1 MCYERRNVM
10 TAIYLSEAT
19 EAQIKTYCLDLVK
32 VYPNFEKNIQSV
44 MEFIEDKFEHFKD
57 CITDEK
63 YSEALKY
70 EMSEEEL
77 SFIRKKVNKA
87 FLMFTNEVKRFLEE
101 TQDKSYATQDYYL
114 DVKELNQKAIEY
126 RKEVRKKLGD
136 YKRMKD
142 ILYKEITNQFPD
154 YSFSQFERYKHWVRM
169 DGTKIR

>member
-114 DVKELNQKAIEY
+114 DVKELNQKAKEY

-136 YKRMKD
+136 YKRMYHLYRIDLRGSIQNTDFMD
-142 ILYKEITNQFPD
+142 IAKLDPYK
-154 YSFSQFERYKHWVRM
+154 K
-169 DGTKIR
+169 

>member
-1 MCYERRNVM
+1 M